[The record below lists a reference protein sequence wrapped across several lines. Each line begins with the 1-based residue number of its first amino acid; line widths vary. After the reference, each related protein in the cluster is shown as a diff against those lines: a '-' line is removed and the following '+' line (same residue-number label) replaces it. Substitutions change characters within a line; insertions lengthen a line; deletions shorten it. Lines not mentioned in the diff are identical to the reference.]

1 MKDVGQRATEVAALK
16 RAVPYLRMFRGK
28 TFVLKAG
35 GEAFDTPAQA
45 RGVLEQVEALHRLG
59 VRTVLVHGGGAAATE
74 LTRALGGEARFA
86 EGRRI
91 TDATALQAAV
101 MSLNGTV
108 RTAILAACRA
118 LELPA
123 VGISGLDAGLVT
135 ARRRP
140 PVETAGGPV
149 DYGFVGDITA
159 VDPDLLVTLLDAGFV
174 PVVSPLSADAD
185 GQPLNIN
192 ADTVAAALAVALK
205 AEKLLL
211 MTGAPGLLERPD
223 DPGSLLSYVDLP
235 TLARLKQAG
244 SLERGMIPKASA
256 IESALRGGVPRVH
269 ILSYDAPDSLL
280 LEIFTNQGCGTLVVA
295 DVHALS
301 TAEQGAG
308 G

>member
-35 GEAFDTPAQA
+35 GEAFDSPAKA

-108 RTAILAACRA
+108 RTAILATCRA
-118 LELPA
+118 LDLPA
-123 VGISGLDAGLVT
+123 VGISGLDAGLIT
-135 ARRRP
+135 ARKRP
-140 PVETAGGPV
+140 PVATAAGTV
-149 DYGFVGDITA
+149 DYGFVGDIA
-159 VDPDLLVTLLDAGFV
+159 SVDPALLITLLDAGFV

-211 MTGAPGLLERPD
+211 MTGAPGILERPD
-223 DPGSLLSYVDLP
+223 DPGSLLSYV
-235 TLARLKQAG
+235 
-244 SLERGMIPKASA
+244 EASA
-256 IESALRGGVPRVH
+256 IESAIRGGVPRVH
-269 ILSYDAPDSLL
+269 ILSYEAPDSLL

-308 G
+308 